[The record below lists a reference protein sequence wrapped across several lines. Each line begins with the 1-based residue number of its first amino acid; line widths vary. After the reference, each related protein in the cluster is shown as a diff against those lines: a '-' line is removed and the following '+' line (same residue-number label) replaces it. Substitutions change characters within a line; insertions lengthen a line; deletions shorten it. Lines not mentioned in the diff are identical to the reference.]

1 MGDEK
6 EIEFYGSSRVDSR
19 VDPTRV
25 APTAYNQNMKDDLR
39 TLRFLLSRL
48 ERISADSSVAYRAS
62 GVRGSMLRMVEKL
75 EAGRPVS
82 DQYLRRL
89 IESAYSLLQTA
100 AKEKIR

>member
-6 EIEFYGSSRVDSR
+6 EIEFYGSSRVNSR

-75 EAGRPVS
+75 EAGRPFS

-100 AKEKIR
+100 AKEKVR